1 MDSSLKNQFLRLWE
15 TYFPG
20 CELPI
25 AFYYDT
31 HPHALPLVKPPQGH
45 RCLLAQLHKVR
56 NGESLCFTPQS
67 VGCGGGKRY
76 LGYAETIRPDF
87 EYFLSHG
94 KEGQPCERYK
104 RTPEQ
109 VTEILSK
116 LPLLPRPGDYLIC
129 KRWDRL
135 EEEDR
140 PVAVFFLCQ
149 PDTLSGL
156 FTWASF
162 DSTAEDA
169 VICPFGAG
177 CTSIFYY
184 PYREALQPAGRAVL
198 GMFDPSARKCLSPAL
213 LSFAVPMNTFE
224 KMIGQAEETFLI
236 TDTWQTIRK
245 RMTNN

>member
-56 NGESLCFTPQS
+56 NGESLCFTPES

-116 LPLLPRPGDYLIC
+116 LPLLPRTGG
-129 KRWDRL
+129 
-135 EEEDR
+135 
-140 PVAVFFLCQ
+140 
-149 PDTLSGL
+149 LSDLQEMG
-156 FTWASF
+156 
-162 DSTAEDA
+162 ST
-169 VICPFGAG
+169 GRG
-177 CTSIFYY
+177 
-184 PYREALQPAGRAVL
+184 RPAGRGVFPLPAGYVVGL
-198 GMFDPSARKCLSPAL
+198 IYVGFVRQYGRRCGHLSLRSRLHLHFL
-213 LSFAVPMNTFE
+213 LSLPGSAPAGGKGGPRHVRPFGP
-224 KMIGQAEETFLI
+224 
-236 TDTWQTIRK
+236 
-245 RMTNN
+245 